1 MPLEP
6 GVRLGPYEI
15 QAALGAGGMGE
26 VYRARDTRLD
36 RTVAIKVLLP
46 HLSANESVRQ
56 RFEREAR
63 SISQLSHPHICALYD
78 VGREN
83 DTSFLVM
90 EFLEGRSLADRLS
103 EGPLRSDETLKYGAQ
118 IAEALAAAHRQGL
131 IHRDLKPANVILTPT
146 GAKLLDFGLAKA
158 LPEATGLSSELTAA
172 LTMATPLT
180 TAGTLVGTFQ
190 YMSPEQLEGQEADAR
205 SDVFAFGATLY
216 EMATGQKSFDGK
228 TQASVI
234 AAVLEKEPPAV
245 SSIQPLTPPALSQLV
260 TQCLRKNPQERR
272 QSMHDIA
279 LELKWM
285 QDAGSQAGVPAPV
298 RTRRKSR
305 ERLAWIVAASS
316 TLVALALAV
325 FLATGFLG
333 RDGSS
338 SGRSPL
344 HAQLV
349 PPEGRILSFT
359 SRHPGPPTLSPDG
372 RFLAFATRDAST
384 DAPPILG
391 IQDLETGTVRSLPD
405 ARGAGYPF
413 WSPDGTRLGYFAEG
427 ALFILDVA
435 EQRRTR
441 ICDAP
446 NGKGGSWNADDTIVF
461 APEAVGPLVAIS
473 ANGGEPRTVTTVDT
487 TRYSGHR
494 FPVCL
499 PGSERFLYMARPRP
513 SDVET
518 PIDVLVGSFGEDAP
532 VRLELD
538 ATSQVTYLDGSLY
551 YARDL
556 SLFSRR
562 FDVSS
567 ASFTGEE
574 RLVLDDVA
582 SIEGADFGVF
592 TLAAGR
598 IVYGTGSTDDGMR
611 TLVWFDR
618 RGRSLGELG
627 EAGRYDRP
635 RVSPDGR
642 SIAVEIDDANTGT
655 RDLWILDAARG
666 LPTRFTFD
674 ANSDEF
680 AVWSPDSREIAFS
693 SDRSGSWAIYVK
705 PVAGGE
711 ARLVAEM
718 PGRNVPTGW
727 SQDGKYLAVTAK
739 GDNWIV
745 PLDPKEAP
753 RRFASTDAFTEWGGT
768 FSPDGKWF
776 GFVSNESGTAELYVT
791 SFPTAGRKFRI
802 SARGGQ
808 GARWPGKGDELVYV
822 TEKSE
827 IYRVP
832 VRARQGEIE
841 VGEEE
846 LLFSEPSAREG
857 DIAADGQTLLLL
869 LAPNATKRPPLQLID
884 AWEGSTASR

>member
-15 QAALGAGGMGE
+15 LAALGAGGMGE

-46 HLSANESVRQ
+46 HLSSNEAVRQ
-56 RFEREAR
+56 RFEREAK

-78 VGREN
+78 VGRED
-83 DTSFLVM
+83 DTSYLVM
-90 EFLEGRSLADRLS
+90 EFLEGRNLGDRLT
-103 EGPLRSDETLKYGAQ
+103 EGPLRPDETLKYGAQ

-131 IHRDLKPANVILTPT
+131 IHRDLKPANVVLTPS

-158 LPEATGLSSELTAA
+158 LPEGSGTSTDLTSS

-298 RTRRKSR
+298 RTRRRSR
-305 ERLAWIVAASS
+305 ERLAWTAAVVSS
-316 TLVALALAV
+316 LVAIALAA
-325 FLATGFLG
+325 LLLTGLLG
-333 RDGSS
+333 RRTGSEAT
-338 SGRSPL
+338 SPL

-372 RFLAFATRDAST
+372 RYLAFATRDAST
-384 DAPPILG
+384 DAPPTLG
-391 IQDLETGTVRSLPD
+391 IQDLESGTVRALPD
-405 ARGAGYPF
+405 SRGAGYPF
-413 WSPDGTRLGYFAEG
+413 WSPDGNRLGYFAEG
-427 ALFILDVA
+427 ALFVLDVA
-435 EQRRTR
+435 EQRRVR

-446 NGKGGSWNADDTIVF
+446 NGKGGSWGSDDVIVF
-461 APEAVGPLVAIS
+461 APEAIGPLVAIPAS
-473 ANGGEPRTVTTVDT
+473 GGEPRAVTTVDT
-487 TRYSGHR
+487 MRYSGHR
-494 FPVCL
+494 FPVRL
-499 PGSERFLYMARPRP
+499 PGTDSFVYIARPRP

-518 PIDVLVGSFGEDAP
+518 PNDVLIGSLSNDAP

-538 ATSQVTYLDGSLY
+538 ATSQVTYVDGSIY
-551 YARDL
+551 YAREL
-556 SLFSRR
+556 SLFARR
-562 FDVSS
+562 FDVGS
-567 ASFTGEE
+567 AAFIGEE

-582 SIEGADFGVF
+582 TIEGADFGVF
-592 TLAAGR
+592 TVAANR
-598 IVYGTGSTDDGMR
+598 IVFGTGSTDDGVR

-627 EAGRYDRP
+627 EPGRYDRP
-635 RVSPDGR
+635 RVSPDGK
-642 SIAVEIDDANTGT
+642 SVSVEIDDANTGT

-674 ANSDEF
+674 PSSDEF
-680 AVWSPDSREIAFS
+680 AVWSPDSKQIAFS

-705 PVAGGE
+705 SVAGGE

-718 PGRNVPTGW
+718 PGRNVPTAW
-727 SQDGKYLAVTAK
+727 SRDGKYLAVTAK

-745 PLDPKEAP
+745 PLDSNEEP
-753 RRFASTDAFTEWGGT
+753 RRFASTDAFTEWGGV

-808 GARWPGKGDELVYV
+808 GARWPSVGSELVYV

-832 VRARQGEIE
+832 VGSRSGDIE

-869 LAPNATKRPPLQLID
+869 LAPNAAKRPPLQLID
-884 AWEGSTASR
+884 RFEGSAATK